1 MFSENSYLSPRARRL
16 ASGRRRG
23 REGPASDPHPLE
35 CGLAA
40 GVTLS
45 LGTDLQLLADGRPAD
60 PGSADSPTCVVLLFL
75 HGEVEEGAQGEMEAP
90 KQVNTPG
97 FPGKLSFG
105 TEMDRCLS
113 ELPQFCTS
121 STERLWALI
130 GGRAR
135 KSREMLGR

>member
-45 LGTDLQLLADGRPAD
+45 LGTDLQLLAEGTGRLPA
-60 PGSADSPTCVVLLFL
+60 PRTPQRVLFCC
-75 HGEVEEGAQGEMEAP
+75 
-90 KQVNTPG
+90 
-97 FPGKLSFG
+97 FY
-105 TEMDRCLS
+105 TE
-113 ELPQFCTS
+113 
-121 STERLWALI
+121 
-130 GGRAR
+130 
-135 KSREMLGR
+135 K